1 MRSGIGNKE
10 YLRTKDID
18 CLIDLPGVGENLQD
32 HIDYITSHRVD
43 SWELMGSRSL
53 KFWLRAPF
61 ELLKY
66 LLSRTGMFSSSLA
79 EGGAFIKTS
88 EDLRCQTFNYILW
101 FLWLKI
107 MAEQNFGAMVLVV
120 TSVY

>member
-43 SWELMGSRSL
+43 SWELMGKHLSL
-53 KFWLRAPF
+53 
-61 ELLKY
+61 
-66 LLSRTGMFSSSLA
+66 
-79 EGGAFIKTS
+79 
-88 EDLRCQTFNYILW
+88 
-101 FLWLKI
+101 
-107 MAEQNFGAMVLVV
+107 
-120 TSVY
+120 